1 MCISSWVF
9 PRGQALNW
17 AICILTRGITL
28 SKLPIYALMEFIVKQ
43 RSQWCLHHEAALKI
57 KWSIL
62 FHLILALICMHVS
75 VSHSVM
81 SKSLC
86 LHGLQPARL
95 LCAHGFSR
103 QEYRSRLPFPSPGV
117 LPNPRIKPS
126 SPTRQADSLPSEPPG
141 KPMHVKRSVNGRQC
155 FQSEAGADAL
165 AQEQTIY
172 LSHHLCSSCHHTD
185 SFRPTA
191 RDAFTPK

>member
-28 SKLPIYALMEFIVKQ
+28 SKLPIYALMESTVKQ

-62 FHLILALICMHVS
+62 FHFISALICTH

-81 SKSLC
+81 SKSLR

-95 LCAHGFSR
+95 LCPHRFSR
-103 QEYRSRLPFPSPGV
+103 QESWSRLPLPSPGFV
-117 LPNPRIKPS
+117 PDPRLKPS
-126 SPTRQADSLPSEPPG
+126 SPAWQADSLPSEPPG
-141 KPMHVKRSVNGRQC
+141 SV
-155 FQSEAGADAL
+155 
-165 AQEQTIY
+165 
-172 LSHHLCSSCHHTD
+172 
-185 SFRPTA
+185 SFRNCI
-191 RDAFTPK
+191 KI